1 MSIHTLVFPFSDS
14 LPSRIDGFLL
24 LKLPSELQRLTGADA
39 VSKSKIRR
47 LIVAG
52 AVSVNNQRVRTADSM
67 IKKGNTVIVK
77 LDTDKFTFEKKP
89 DDIPFDLSATE
100 ILFEDDSIIVINKPA
115 GIPTE
120 ATMVQSRDHLHAA
133 VQRYLA
139 KRDGQC
145 EDGTNPYV
153 GLHHRLDR
161 ETSGVI
167 LFTKKRSVNPA
178 VHKMFLEHLA
188 KKNYHAL
195 ARRPQLLPKK
205 TFYVDNEIAR
215 ISSKSA
221 PAKWG
226 AVKQEGEHAHTD
238 FQLLEEFR
246 NGLCILAIPQTGR
259 THQIRVHLASL
270 NMPLIGDALYGGP
283 VKIGKYQCPRIMLHA
298 LSLTFPHPVDGH
310 EMTVTAP
317 IPADFIACKKEL

>member
-1 MSIHTLVFPFSDS
+1 MSLHTLLFPFTDS
-14 LPSRIDGFLL
+14 QPSRIDDFLL
-24 LKLPSELQRLTGADA
+24 IKLPSELKKLTGSDSF
-39 VSKSKIRR
+39 SKSKLRR

-52 AVSVNNQRVRTADSM
+52 AVSVNGQQVRNADR
-67 IKKGNTVIVK
+67 IVKKGNTVTVK
-77 LDTDKFTFEKKP
+77 LDTEKFSFEKKP
-89 DDIPFDLSATE
+89 DDIPFDLSETD

-139 KRDGQC
+139 KRDGQNA
-145 EDGTNPYV
+145 DGSDPYV

-167 LFTKKRSVNPA
+167 LFTKNRSANPA

-188 KKNYHAL
+188 VKNYHAL
-195 ARRPQLLPKK
+195 TARPQLLPKK
-205 TFYVDNEIAR
+205 TFFVDNEMAR
-215 ISSKSA
+215 ISPKSA

-226 AVKQEGEHAHTD
+226 AVKQGGERARTD
-238 FQLLEEFR
+238 FHLLEEYR
-246 NGLCILAIPQTGR
+246 NGLCVLAIPQTGR

-270 NMPLIGDALYGGP
+270 NMPLLGDALYGGP
-283 VKIGKYQCPRIMLHA
+283 VKIGKYQCPRVMLHA
-298 LSLTFPHPVDGH
+298 LSLTFPHPVDGRQV
-310 EMTVTAP
+310 TVTAP

>member
-1 MSIHTLVFPFSDS
+1 MSIHTLVFPFTDVLS
-14 LPSRIDGFLL
+14 SRIDDFLL
-24 LKLPSELQRLTGADA
+24 IKLPLDLKRLTGSDA

-52 AVSVNNQRVRTADSM
+52 AVSVNNQQIRNADRM
-67 IKKGNTVIVK
+67 LKKGNTVIVK

-89 DDIPFDLSATE
+89 DDIPFDLSASE
-100 ILFEDDSIIVINKPA
+100 ILFEDDSIIIINKPA

-139 KRDGQC
+139 ERDGPC

-178 VHKMFLEHLA
+178 IHKMFLEHMTE
-188 KKNYHAL
+188 KNYHAL
-195 ARRPQLLPKK
+195 VTRPQQLPKK
-205 TFYVDNEIAR
+205 TFFVDNEMAR

-226 AVKQEGEHAHTD
+226 EVRQEGEHAHTD
-238 FQLLEEFR
+238 FRLLDEYR
-246 NGLCILAIPQTGR
+246 NGLCVLAIPQTGR
-259 THQIRVHLASL
+259 THQIRVHLSSIS
-270 NMPLIGDALYGGP
+270 MPLIGDALYGGP
-283 VKIGKYQCPRIMLHA
+283 VKIGKYLCPRIMLHA

-310 EMTVTAP
+310 KMTVTAP